1 MDKLIEAL
9 GAPIKSF
16 LGFITPLFQDPN
28 FAPAL
33 SILMVATALLI
44 GAATWATSFAGAQ
57 AAWRRTKA
65 IDKAIGNTPDR
76 YSAQLAFAAKFE
88 TISVEMSRPDRFTGL
103 KRAWDEFHETIIDET
118 EAPIRNTARPLGYFS
133 RALTAPK
140 NLTFWSNIAVG
151 LGLVLT
157 FLGVVVAL
165 SETGKALTV
174 ASVQETQKALQQL
187 IAITAFKFTTSVA
200 GVASSL
206 ILRFFERDIT
216 KRNDMAIHG
225 LCDRLERGL
234 LFVSPQALS
243 ASQLTEVKRQTAQLE
258 KFNTDLAL
266 QIGDAIAAKFES
278 ALQPVAS
285 SLGFIQGQMADFQ
298 TQSMGAISDQLSKT
312 METAASGELRALGA
326 TLAMLREDLEGL
338 SVKLQG
344 GGAAAA
350 SQIEAAGET
359 FAKAATDIRAAFS
372 ELASKVDGMGVK
384 LTAEG
389 ESAAQRMTM
398 RLDAMLSGFEASA
411 RQNATA
417 VQAAVEA
424 LQTAGVAAA
433 GTVQT
438 SLGEAFAASGQA
450 ARNEIDRAASGIRDA
465 FGDIMEKLN
474 TMGQRV
480 AIESDYA
487 ANRMADQIQ
496 ATLSA
501 SSQSAEQ
508 SSASIRNA
516 IAALSDAAASAAGE
530 MQSTINDAVSVSGRA
545 AGEEMRK
552 AADQLGRALGGAAVE
567 IERLRD
573 SFTSVES
580 ALGGHADSLKASAEN
595 SRTVASAI
603 GDAAKGM
610 SAAAQPVLNASTALT
625 RAADSTAAAAEKV
638 GKAADGFTSANTSAL
653 AGIQTISQELT
664 RTQEALRGAWESYRT
679 QFQNVDK
686 ELSSAVQT
694 LSKAVTDNGE
704 NVASFV
710 KSADQAM
717 LSVVERLQNL
727 LDPITEYA
735 EALDGYAKANAGKSS
750 ERA

>member
-1 MDKLIEAL
+1 MDQVIAAL
-9 GAPIKSF
+9 GAPIKLF
-16 LGFITPLFQDPN
+16 LDFITPLFQDGN

-33 SILMVATALLI
+33 SIIMVAAALFI
-44 GAATWATSFAGAQ
+44 GAATWATSMAGAQ

-65 IDKAIGNTPDR
+65 IDLAIGQAPDR
-76 YSAQLAFAAKFE
+76 SSAQLAFAAKFAA
-88 TISVEMSRPDRFTGL
+88 ISAEMSRPARFTGL

-118 EAPIRNTARPLGYFS
+118 EAPIRNTARPLGYFA
-133 RALTAPK
+133 RALPAPK

-165 SETGKALTV
+165 RETGRALTG
-174 ASVQETQKALQQL
+174 ASVEETQKALQQL

-206 ILRFFERDIT
+206 ILRFFERAVG
-216 KRNDMAIHG
+216 KRNDKAIHG

-234 LFVSPQALS
+234 LFVSSQALA

-266 QIGDAIAAKFES
+266 QIGDTIAGKFES

-285 SLGFIQGQMADFQ
+285 SLGLIQGQMADFQ
-298 TQSMGAISDQLSKT
+298 SQSMGAISDQLGKT

-326 TLAMLREDLEGL
+326 TLGMLREDLEGL
-338 SVKLQG
+338 STKVQG
-344 GGAAAA
+344 GGASAA

-359 FAKAATDIRAAFS
+359 FAKVATDIRAAFA
-372 ELASKVDGMGVK
+372 ELASKVDGMGAR
-384 LTAEG
+384 LTAESEG
-389 ESAAQRMTM
+389 AAQRMTE
-398 RLDAMLSGFEASA
+398 RLDTMLSGFESSA
-411 RQNATA
+411 QKNANA

-424 LQTAGVAAA
+424 LQTAGAAAA
-433 GTVQT
+433 GTMQS

-450 ARNEIDRAASGIRDA
+450 ARDEIDRAASGIRDA

-474 TMGQRV
+474 AMGQRV
-480 AIESDYA
+480 ASESDAA

-496 ATLSA
+496 ATLSV
-501 SSQSAEQ
+501 SHQSAEQ
-508 SSASIRNA
+508 SSASVREA
-516 IAALSDAAASAAGE
+516 VAALTNAAASVAGA
-530 MQSTINDAVSVSGRA
+530 MQSSISDAVSSSGRA
-545 AGEEMRK
+545 AEAEIRK
-552 AADQLGRALGGAAVE
+552 AAEQLGKALGGAAGE

-573 SFTSVES
+573 SFTGVER

-610 SAAAQPVLNASTALT
+610 SAAAQPVLNASAALT
-625 RAADSTAAAAEKV
+625 RAADSTAAAADKI
-638 GKAADGFTSANTSAL
+638 GKTADGFTSANTSAL
-653 AGIQTISQELT
+653 AGVQAIAQELT

-679 QFQNVDK
+679 QFQNVDRD
-686 ELSSAVQT
+686 LGTAVQT
-694 LSKAVTDNGE
+694 LAKAVTENGE

-727 LDPITEYA
+727 IDPITEYA
-735 EALDGYAKANAGKSS
+735 EALEGYAKSNVSRGP
-750 ERA
+750 ERT